1 MCWNLLGCFADVCS
15 IGRERMKNILDIKL
29 LLKSFVDIQQQVLK
43 QQELDLRRMIQEI
56 KFQKEYMQIMVEEL
70 DKPIKLVGRSEADE
84 IKSMIASTLH
94 TELPPDDD
102 PVSIPEG
109 EKENIIQFPLDS
121 STDKNKT

>member
-1 MCWNLLGCFADVCS
+1 
-15 IGRERMKNILDIKL
+15 MKNILDIKL

-102 PVSIPEG
+102 PASTPEG
-109 EKENIIQFPLDS
+109 EKENIIQFPLGS
-121 STDKNKT
+121 PTDKNKT

>member
-1 MCWNLLGCFADVCS
+1 VCWNLLGCFADVCS